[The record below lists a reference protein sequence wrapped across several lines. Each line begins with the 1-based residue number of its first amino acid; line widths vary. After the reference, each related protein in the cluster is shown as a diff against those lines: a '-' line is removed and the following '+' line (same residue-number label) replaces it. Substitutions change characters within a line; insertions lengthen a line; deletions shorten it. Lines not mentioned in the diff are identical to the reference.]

1 MSYKPGSYFL
11 FRNNFSFKTVSGE
24 SKAITLEM
32 VAEWNETTLPTLLSN
47 YSLENTYNANEFGLF
62 YQCLP
67 DKSYHLKTE
76 KRSGGKYSKIRIT
89 VLAAA
94 NAVGNKLP
102 LFVIGKAKNPRCFKN
117 IKKLPC
123 RYRSQRKSWMD
134 SVLFEEWVRDVNK
147 KFQAEGRK
155 VALIIDNCPA
165 HPIIE
170 NLSHVKLVFL
180 PPNTTS
186 VSQPMDQGVIRCLK
200 AHYRKRLVKLILRS
214 LDSNKPLPKVSLLTA
229 LQLLVSAWNEVS
241 QTTIV
246 NCFKKAKISEKD
258 QTIAINDEDDP
269 FKEINENLKEL

>member
-1 MSYKPGSYFL
+1 MLCKPGFYFL
-11 FRNNFSFKTVSGE
+11 FRSNISFKMASGE
-24 SKAITLEM
+24 SKAVTPEM
-32 VAEWNETTLPTLLSN
+32 VVGWNETALPTLLSN
-47 YSLENTYNANEFGLF
+47 YGLENIYNADEFGLF

-67 DKSYHLKTE
+67 DKSYQLKTE
-76 KRSGGKYSKIRIT
+76 KCSGGKHSKIRIT
-89 VLAAA
+89 GLAAA

-102 LFVIGKAKNPRCFKN
+102 MFVIGKAKNPRCFKN

-214 LDSNKPLPKVSLLTA
+214 LDSNKPLPKVPLSTV
-229 LQLLVSAWNEVS
+229 LQLLVSA
-241 QTTIV
+241 
-246 NCFKKAKISEKD
+246 
-258 QTIAINDEDDP
+258 
-269 FKEINENLKEL
+269 